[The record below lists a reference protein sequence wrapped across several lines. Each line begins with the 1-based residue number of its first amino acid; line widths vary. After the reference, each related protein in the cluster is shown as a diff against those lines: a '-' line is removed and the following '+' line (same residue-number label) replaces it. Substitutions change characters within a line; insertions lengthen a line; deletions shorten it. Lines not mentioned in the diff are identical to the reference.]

1 MAKPILRFVL
11 LMLIMLNH
19 AVSACESIVMHL
31 PAEDHPFSMLDSSSH
46 TQHQHCSVEASAE
59 ANAEANAEESAEEST
74 EDASEHQAAHNDDHH
89 PTHAHVACYIAEL
102 YSVSAAPAVHKA
114 SALAQYALITTTYS
128 PPVPPPNQ

>member
-1 MAKPILRFVL
+1 MPKPILRFVL

-31 PAEDHPFSMLDSSSH
+31 PEENHPFSVLDSSSH
-46 TQHQHCSVEASAE
+46 TEHQHCAVEASAVD
-59 ANAEANAEESAEEST
+59 SAD
-74 EDASEHQAAHNDDHH
+74 DASKHEAEHNDDHH

-102 YSVSAAPAVHKA
+102 YAVSATPAVHKA

-128 PPVPPPNQ
+128 PPVPPPNH

>member
-1 MAKPILRFVL
+1 MMRTILIEGVMPKPILRLVL

-31 PAEDHPFSMLDSSSH
+31 PAENHPFSVLDSSSH
-46 TQHQHCSVEASAE
+46 TQHQHCTIEASAD
-59 ANAEANAEESAEEST
+59 ESAE
-74 EDASEHQAAHNDDHH
+74 DVSEHQAVHNDDPH

-128 PPVPPPNQ
+128 PPVPPPNA

>member
-1 MAKPILRFVL
+1 MPKPILRFVL

-31 PAEDHPFSMLDSSSH
+31 PEENHPFSVLDSSSH
-46 TQHQHCSVEASAE
+46 TQHQHCSVEGSAVD
-59 ANAEANAEESAEEST
+59 SAD
-74 EDASEHQAAHNDDHH
+74 DASEHEAEHNDNHH

-102 YSVSAAPAVHKA
+102 YAVSATPAVHKA

-128 PPVPPPNQ
+128 PPVPPPNH